1 MDGASTLCAGVN
13 IMIETIT
20 TLFSGKSGIVLLI
33 ILGIL
38 AFATLIV
45 SVIFR
50 TKTSQELKDRV
61 YSWWII
67 IGAFILGAMLNTT
80 VAMFFFALIS
90 YLALKEYFT
99 LIPTRRT
106 DRRIIFYAY
115 LSIVFQYWFAGA
127 QWYGMFIIWI
137 PVYLFL
143 LLPFRQ
149 VFIGETQGFLEN
161 TSRVQWGLMMF
172 VFGLSHLAYMM
183 TLPAVAGHDVGG
195 KELVLYLVVLT
206 ELNDVL
212 QYLWGKAFG
221 KHKIVPKVSPNKTI
235 EGFVGAF
242 VTLSALAVAFR
253 FSPLLR
259 RFKHSRRGCSSAARG
274 SWEMSS
280 SRWSNGTSESKIQ
293 GIYCRGMGGYLIVS
307 IVSPIPH
314 RSFSISPTISTI
326 RIMRC

>member
-1 MDGASTLCAGVN
+1 MLETISTLF
-13 IMIETIT
+13 
-20 TLFSGKSGIVLLI
+20 LGKSGIVLLI

-45 SVIFR
+45 SVLFR

-115 LSIVFQYWFAGA
+115 LSIVFQYWFAGL

-149 VFIGETQGFLEN
+149 VLIGETQGFLEN

-183 TLPAVAGHDVGG
+183 TLPAVAGHDVAG

-212 QYLWGKAFG
+212 QYLWGKALG

-242 VTLSALAVAFR
+242 VTLSALAVV
-253 FSPLLR
+253 FSFLTPFTTLQALAAGMLISGAGFVGDVVISMVKRDIGVKDSGHLLPGHGGILDRVDSLTYTAPL
-259 RFKHSRRGCSSAARG
+259 FFHF
-274 SWEMSS
+274 
-280 SRWSNGTSESKIQ
+280 T
-293 GIYCRGMGGYLIVS
+293 YYLYY
-307 IVSPIPH
+307 
-314 RSFSISPTISTI
+314 
-326 RIMRC
+326 

>member
-1 MDGASTLCAGVN
+1 MDGASTLCAGVK

-50 TKTSQELKDRV
+50 AKTSQELKDRV

-149 VFIGETQGFLEN
+149 VLIGETQGFLEN

-212 QYLWGKAFG
+212 QYLWGKALG
-221 KHKIVPKVSPNKTI
+221 RHKIVPKVSPNKTV
-235 EGFVGAF
+235 EGFLGAF
-242 VTLSALAVAFR
+242 VTLSALAVAFSFLTPFTTLQALAAGMLISGAGFVGDVVISMVKR
-253 FSPLLR
+253 DIGVKDSGHLLPGHGGILDRVDSLTYTAPL
-259 RFKHSRRGCSSAARG
+259 FFHF
-274 SWEMSS
+274 
-280 SRWSNGTSESKIQ
+280 T
-293 GIYCRGMGGYLIVS
+293 YYLYY
-307 IVSPIPH
+307 
-314 RSFSISPTISTI
+314 
-326 RIMRC
+326 

>member
-1 MDGASTLCAGVN
+1 
-13 IMIETIT
+13 MIETVT

-38 AFATLIV
+38 AFATIMV

-67 IGAFILGAMLNTT
+67 IGAFILGAMVNTT
-80 VAMFFFALIS
+80 VSMFFFALIS

-115 LSIVFQYWFAGA
+115 LSIVFQYWFAGIG
-127 QWYGMFIIWI
+127 WYGMFIIWI

-149 VFIGETQGFLEN
+149 VLIGETQGFLEN

-206 ELNDVL
+206 ELGDVL
-212 QYLWGKAFG
+212 QYLWGKALG
-221 KHKIVPKVSPNKTI
+221 KHKIIPKVSPNKTV

-242 VTLSALAVAFR
+242 VTLSALAVAFSFLTPFTTFQAIAAGMLISGAGFVGDVVISMVKR
-253 FSPLLR
+253 DIGVKDSGHLLPGHGGILDRVDSLTYTAPL
-259 RFKHSRRGCSSAARG
+259 FFHF
-274 SWEMSS
+274 
-280 SRWSNGTSESKIQ
+280 T
-293 GIYCRGMGGYLIVS
+293 YYLYY
-307 IVSPIPH
+307 
-314 RSFSISPTISTI
+314 
-326 RIMRC
+326 

>member
-1 MDGASTLCAGVN
+1 
-13 IMIETIT
+13 MIETIT

-50 TKTSQELKDRV
+50 AKTSQELKDRV

-149 VFIGETQGFLEN
+149 VLIGETQGFLEN

-221 KHKIVPKVSPNKTI
+221 KHKIVPKVSPNKTV

-242 VTLSALAVAFR
+242 ITLSALAVV
-253 FSPLLR
+253 FSFLTPFTTLQALAAGMLISGAGFVGDVVISMVKRDIGVKDSGHLLPGHGGILDRVDSLTYTAPL
-259 RFKHSRRGCSSAARG
+259 FFHF
-274 SWEMSS
+274 
-280 SRWSNGTSESKIQ
+280 T
-293 GIYCRGMGGYLIVS
+293 YYLYY
-307 IVSPIPH
+307 
-314 RSFSISPTISTI
+314 
-326 RIMRC
+326 

>member
-1 MDGASTLCAGVN
+1 M
-13 IMIETIT
+13 
-20 TLFSGKSGIVLLI
+20 VLLI

-38 AFATLIV
+38 AFATLVV
-45 SVIFR
+45 SVVFR

-67 IGAFILGAMLNTT
+67 IGAFIIGAMLNTT

-99 LIPTRRT
+99 LIPSRLT

-149 VFIGETQGFLEN
+149 VLIGETQGFLEN
-161 TSRVQWGLMMF
+161 TSRIQWGMMMF

-183 TLPAVAGHDVGG
+183 TLPAVTGYDVGG

-212 QYLWGKAFG
+212 QYLWGKAIG
-221 KHKIVPKVSPNKTI
+221 KHKIIPKVSPNKTI
-235 EGFVGAF
+235 EGFIGAF
-242 VTLSALAVAFR
+242 VTLSALSVAFSFLTP
-253 FSPLLR
+253 FSTLHALLAGMLISGAGFVGDVVISMVKRDIGVKDSGNLLPGHGGILDRVDSLTYTAPL
-259 RFKHSRRGCSSAARG
+259 FFHF
-274 SWEMSS
+274 
-280 SRWSNGTSESKIQ
+280 T
-293 GIYCRGMGGYLIVS
+293 YYLYY
-307 IVSPIPH
+307 
-314 RSFSISPTISTI
+314 
-326 RIMRC
+326 